1 MGNNVILRL
10 LSGKRKSGSLDDM
23 CGIMWQIIFIMLN
36 IYTSSRVL
44 QLGIILPLCTTLC
57 VETKGKMILWQIF
70 LWPHILLLASC
81 LEIGETRRNK
91 LRSHFIW
98 AIQPCCDS
106 AADRTTRTD
115 YQGQHLVRVPPRKTS
130 QWLPVID

>member
-57 VETKGKMILWQIF
+57 VETKGKMIL
-70 LWPHILLLASC
+70 
-81 LEIGETRRNK
+81 
-91 LRSHFIW
+91 
-98 AIQPCCDS
+98 
-106 AADRTTRTD
+106 
-115 YQGQHLVRVPPRKTS
+115 
-130 QWLPVID
+130 